1 MTDETYNDSDE
12 TYNDWAN
19 KPTQII
25 HQYIINNPSL
35 CDAATRVVVAAY
47 DGWAA
52 PDTLADYTAPDDG
65 RGVTPSETARNA
77 RTDYARD
84 MATSEALADYFE
96 EAIAESTVHAS
107 SLGLLTLDLL
117 LDTLGRVDW
126 RDIALALM
134 MDIDE

>member
-1 MTDETYNDSDE
+1 LTAETNNDSDE

-25 HQYIINNPSL
+25 HQYIINNPAL

-47 DGWAA
+47 DGWEA
-52 PDTLADYTAPDDG
+52 PTAWPTGSSDPTRDH
-65 RGVTPSETARNA
+65 PHRNA
-77 RTDYARD
+77 EAADALEDYI
-84 MATSEALADYFE
+84 E

-107 SLGLLTLDLL
+107 SLGLLTIDLL

-126 RDIALALM
+126 RDIALALL
-134 MDIDE
+134 MDRNDLDDDTDDDE